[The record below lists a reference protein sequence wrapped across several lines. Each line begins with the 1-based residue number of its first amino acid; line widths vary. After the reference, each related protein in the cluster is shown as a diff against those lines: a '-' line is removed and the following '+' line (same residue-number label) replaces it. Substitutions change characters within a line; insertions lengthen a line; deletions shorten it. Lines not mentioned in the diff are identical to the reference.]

1 MEYYLQLIFHIC
13 ISFFKFFLLGA
24 RSVGVNYGILG
35 NNLPPPAQ
43 AAQLLL
49 KTSLRSVKLYTP
61 DQATLQALAH
71 TNIKVLVGVGN
82 NVIPQL
88 ASSTSAAQAW
98 VQTNI
103 AAYMPATLISAISVG
118 NEVLTTDPTGVY
130 SSQLVAAMTN
140 VHSALVNLKLE
151 NQVLVSTSH
160 SLSVLSKSFPPS
172 AGTFNATLATPI
184 KALLN
189 FLYATSSFFMVNAY
203 PYFAY
208 SSNPKNISLAYALFQ
223 PNAGVTDLNTGLHY
237 TNIFDAQ
244 LDAMFSAMERLGYPN
259 VPIVVS
265 ETGWPSAGDPTE
277 IGCSVANAQQYNGNL
292 IKHVASNS
300 GTPLRPSA
308 AIDVFI
314 FALFNEDLKP
324 GPASERNFGLFNPDQ
339 SVVYNVGLLASNAA
353 TTPSSPSTTPGQ
365 SQPVGK
371 TWCVAK
377 PGAAATDIQNALN
390 FACGE
395 GAADCSAIQPGG
407 ACFWPQ
413 TLMSHASYAYNS
425 YYQKNGR
432 NYWNCYFGSTGVI
445 TITDPTAGSC
455 LSSSEMLSL
464 GRGASL
470 GELLSS
476 STSSVA
482 SSSSSSSSS
491 PPPPPPPSSS
501 SCLVVV
507 VSQNPF
513 LGFSVTTAAD
523 KGLTTGGVSSSDSS
537 IFLIFII
544 MGKKNTISLYL
555 VTLVLDL

>member
-1 MEYYLQLIFHIC
+1 MARPVAAAAAAVNVVATVMVMYLAC
-13 ISFFKFFLLGA
+13 SVSYAGA
-24 RSVGVNYGILG
+24 GSVGVNYGILG

-71 TNIKVLVGVGN
+71 TNIKVVVGVGN

-151 NQVLVSTSH
+151 NQVLVSTPH

-172 AGTFNATLATPI
+172 AGAFNATLATPI

-223 PNAGVTDLNTGLHY
+223 PNAGVTDVNTGLHY

-339 SVVYNVGLLASNAA
+339 SVVYNVGLLASNSGTGYGPTAAPPTPSSSSSSPPPPVTEAPSPPAAPTTPTSPSSPSWSAVPPPPTSTPPAPVLTPPAPTTYPTPPPPLPTAPVTTAPPAA

-407 ACFWPQ
+407 LCFWPQ

-432 NYWNCYFGSTGVI
+432 NYWNCYFGNTGVI
-445 TITDPTAGSC
+445 TITDPSY
-455 LSSSEMLSL
+455 
-464 GRGASL
+464 
-470 GELLSS
+470 
-476 STSSVA
+476 
-482 SSSSSSSSS
+482 
-491 PPPPPPPSSS
+491 
-501 SCLVVV
+501 
-507 VSQNPF
+507 
-513 LGFSVTTAAD
+513 
-523 KGLTTGGVSSSDSS
+523 TGC
-537 IFLIFII
+537 
-544 MGKKNTISLYL
+544 TYE
-555 VTLVLDL
+555 

>member
-1 MEYYLQLIFHIC
+1 MHA
-13 ISFFKFFLLGA
+13 GA
-24 RSVGVNYGILG
+24 GSVGVNYGILG

-71 TNIKVLVGVGN
+71 TNIKVVVGVGN

-151 NQVLVSTSH
+151 NQVLVSTSN

-208 SSNPKNISLAYALFQ
+208 SSNPRNISLAYALFQ

-339 SVVYNVGLLASNAA
+339 SVVYNVGLLASNSGTGYGPTAAPPTPSSSSSSPSPPVTEAPYPPASPTPPTSPSSPSWSAVPSPPPPTSTPPAPVLTPPAPTTYPSPPPHPTAPVTTAPPAA

-432 NYWNCYFGSTGVI
+432 NYWNCYFGNTGVI
-445 TITDPTAGSC
+445 TITDPSKC
-455 LSSSEMLSL
+455 
-464 GRGASL
+464 
-470 GELLSS
+470 
-476 STSSVA
+476 
-482 SSSSSSSSS
+482 
-491 PPPPPPPSSS
+491 
-501 SCLVVV
+501 C
-507 VSQNPF
+507 
-513 LGFSVTTAAD
+513 
-523 KGLTTGGVSSSDSS
+523 
-537 IFLIFII
+537 
-544 MGKKNTISLYL
+544 
-555 VTLVLDL
+555 

>member
-13 ISFFKFFLLGA
+13 ISFFMFFLLGA
-24 RSVGVNYGILG
+24 FLLCSLFQNRAGSVGVNYGILG

-71 TNIKVLVGVGN
+71 TNIKVVVGVGN

-237 TNIFDAQ
+237 NNIFDAQ

-432 NYWNCYFGSTGVI
+432 NYWNCYFGNTGVI

-491 PPPPPPPSSS
+491 PPPSSSS

-523 KGLTTGGVSSSDSS
+523 KGLTTGGVSSSECVLIISWWVS
-537 IFLIFII
+537 IW
-544 MGKKNTISLYL
+544 
-555 VTLVLDL
+555 VLQNKV